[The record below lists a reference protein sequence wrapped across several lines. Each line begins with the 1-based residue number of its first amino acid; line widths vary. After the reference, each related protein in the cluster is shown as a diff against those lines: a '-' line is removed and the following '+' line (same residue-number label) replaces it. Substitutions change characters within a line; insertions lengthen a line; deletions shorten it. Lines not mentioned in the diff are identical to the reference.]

1 MKKKKILI
9 FLAVMLMFPASFAG
23 TKKDSVSITYIANCG
38 FMVEIDSKK
47 ILIDALFKEGFNHYT
62 VPDSSTLEKL
72 ILGKYPF
79 NDVDLVFITHKH
91 ADHFDPEMLI
101 SFMLRNP
108 GAKLICPKQVIE
120 LLNQHDIGYNKI
132 KSNIINASP
141 ELYRSELI
149 KIDGVEIYACLL
161 MHGHVNNKD
170 IQNIAYLVSYNGK
183 SVFHTGDADPHQVD
197 KYSGVNLNDKN
208 ITVGMINDGFGNLQ
222 NASITMEFIN
232 ARNNVTMHL
241 PENIAKICL
250 EPLKDQPDLF
260 SNPFVFTKPLQQKTF
275 YTESK

>member
-1 MKKKKILI
+1 MIKYFYFSSILCLHLLI
-9 FLAVMLMFPASFAG
+9 TYSYCQPR
-23 TKKDSVSITYIANCG
+23 DSIGVTYIANCG
-38 FMVEIDSKK
+38 FLVELDSKK

-79 NDVDLVFITHKH
+79 NDVYLVFITHKH
-91 ADHFDPEMLI
+91 ADHFDSEMLI
-101 SFMLRNP
+101 NFMLRNP
-108 GAKLICPKQVIE
+108 GAKLICPTQVIE
-120 LLNQHDIGYNKI
+120 LLSQHEIGYNKI

-149 KIDGVEIYACLL
+149 KIDGVEINACRL

-197 KYSGVNLNDKN
+197 KYSGVNISEEN
-208 ITVGMINDGFGNLQ
+208 ILVGLINDGFGSIK
-222 NASITMEFIN
+222 NAETTRQFIH
-232 ARNNVTMHL
+232 AQYNVTMHL
-241 PENIAKICL
+241 PEHISKIWL

-260 SNPFVFTKPLQQKTF
+260 SNPFVFTESLQEKTF
-275 YTESK
+275 YAVSD

>member
-1 MKKKKILI
+1 MKKKKFPI
-9 FLAVMLMFPASFAG
+9 FLAAMLMFPASFAG
-23 TKKDSVSITYIANCG
+23 TKNDSVSITYIANCG
-38 FMVEIDSKK
+38 FMIEIDSKK

-62 VPDSSTLEKL
+62 VPDSSTIAL
-72 ILGKYPF
+72 INSNKKPF
-79 NDVDLVFITHKH
+79 NGIDLVLVTHKH

-108 GAKLICPKQVIE
+108 GAKLICPTQVIE
-120 LLNQHDIGYNKI
+120 LLSQHEIGYNKI

-149 KIDGVEIYACLL
+149 KIDGFEIYACRL

-197 KYSGVNLNDKN
+197 KYSGVNINEEN
-208 ITVGMINDGFGNLQ
+208 ILVGLINDGFGNIK
-222 NASITMEFIN
+222 NAEITRQFIN
-232 ARNNVTMHL
+232 AQYNVTMHL
-241 PENIAKICL
+241 PEKISKIWL

-260 SNPFVFTKPLQQKTF
+260 SNPFVFTEPLQQKTF